1 MDIFL
6 PIAEMTVNAPLMI
19 ILGAIVGFISGMFG
33 VGGGFLMTPMLIF
46 LGVPPSFAV
55 GSQTNQIVG
64 SSMSGMMTYWRKQS
78 IDFKIAAILQI
89 GSLVGTAFGVW
100 CFNLLSRLGQLDLT
114 IALMY
119 VVILGIIGILMMREA
134 VTTMI
139 RNALSHGKV
148 QTNQRKHKQHNF
160 FCRLP
165 GKMRFPKSGLYIS
178 VVPIIMVGTFG
189 GFMVAMMGV
198 GGGFFLV
205 PCMVFFL
212 GMPTHLT
219 AGTSLFQIIISTAIA
234 TILQAGST
242 HSVDLTLA
250 LLILLGGASGAPF
263 GAHFAGKLRGE
274 HLRAILSLMI
284 LTVVGKLL
292 FDLLSTP
299 LHFYA
304 TGSGGLDAL

>member
-1 MDIFL
+1 MDIYL

-19 ILGAIVGFISGMFG
+19 FLGAIVGFMSGMFG

-78 IDFKIAAILQI
+78 IDFKMAAILQC
-89 GSLVGTAFGVW
+89 GSLLGTFFGIW
-100 CFNLLSRLGQLDLT
+100 LFNVLSQIGQIDLT
-114 IALMY
+114 IALLY
-119 VVILGIIGILMMREA
+119 VVILGTIGTLMLRES
-134 VTTMI
+134 VTSMI
-139 RNALSHGKV
+139 HHARNIGKDKIA
-148 QTNQRKHKQHNF
+148 TRKHKQHNV

-165 GKMRFPKSGLYIS
+165 FKTRFPKSGLYIS
-178 VVPIIMVGTFG
+178 IIPVVMVGIFG

-212 GMPTHLT
+212 GMPNHLT

-234 TILQAGST
+234 TILQAST
-242 HSVDLTLA
+242 TQAVDIVLA
-250 LLILLGGASGAPF
+250 LLILLGGATGAPF
-263 GAHFAGKLRGE
+263 GARFAGKLRGE
-274 HLRAILSLMI
+274 QLRALLSIIILL
-284 LTVVGKLL
+284 VVGKLL
-292 FDLLSTP
+292 IDLLSTP
-299 LHFYA
+299 HFLYA
-304 TGSGGLDAL
+304 TGKGGLEAL